1 MSPHNRLP
9 TEYVARGWIEAAGL
23 LFDARHMPHEQLVAR
38 IKAQWSPGAKLFC
51 IGDTYALLWQKP
63 RSLHTKEAPAA
74 PLLAYGSIY
83 ATAPLNAEQIER
95 YSRHPQTLVHID
107 QGVFQPSA
115 LDHSTRFDPAV
126 WVDASGYSLE
136 AVKPLG
142 HPPGKP
148 KLGEM
153 LMGKGNRAL
162 FKDEKLQAT
171 EAQQQIIES
180 MKEAP
185 ASTDRRGSMG
195 GILFPLLISLLPT
208 RRGSTDS
215 RADSPSHP
223 VNKLR
228 PPSGPQPVK
237 SSRPSFSEVWRRYL
251 LLSQLGRL
259 IGRRQARY
267 LQKMVKMFEQGDL
280 DQALKHA
287 IPLSDLRDALERQ
300 NSALGTPKARDNLD
314 IEFQRQRSNSAIGL
328 SHDSESLLRQLY
340 ERSFRRLD
348 RLGRHREAGFVLA
361 ELLKEYDRAVD
372 YLEQKGEKVMA
383 AELAEGQQLQPAK
396 VISQWLI
403 AGNTAR
409 AIQIARLTRCYA
421 TAVSFLQNRDK
432 SLANRLRWAFSQLHA
447 QSGDYEQA
455 VELAW
460 PLRQKHPEILHW
472 ARQAIDQGGSV
483 GARMLARYLSLAT
496 TEDKYLHKAQ
506 ALLSQVDEK
515 NAPLRTEFLDTIAQL
530 PPTPITRICARMALR
545 CLIGDIDQG
554 YRKHEKK
561 RFNAL
566 LNLVDDPLLRHEA
579 KKLQLGSQV
588 RTPTNLLSQRE
599 PPLEYQIP
607 AGTQSAAG
615 QTAVAILAKEWLLV
629 ARGESGVDIV
639 KPDGIKVTTLPVPC
653 HDIVTSDLGN
663 RALLLARRNSLWV
676 VYKFE
681 LERLTAQRWLE
692 LDIDTYAATH
702 DGMQWLV
709 AKESQLWLLDLQ
721 AEEQRALWSISDL
734 PGTIIAIQRS
744 QKRFAMLLHDSQ
756 GDTATWSYQLPELLL
771 KERLP
776 VSRETVEHYQP
787 MSIREDGLIAGLAL
801 AVEDRETFALF
812 KSSDKSIPISLQRGE
827 CIDAMWLYQDW
838 LAICSHG
845 ADGKAHLHLYDLFQT
860 NIIGLPRLIVHFD
873 QAGDVYVRRFGETL
887 VLVYPQGNITLLSLE
902 NGSLKSSIGLLQ

>member
-1 MSPHNRLP
+1 MRSHNQQP
-9 TEYVARGWIEAAGL
+9 TEYVARGWIEATGL
-23 LFDARHMPHEQLVAR
+23 LFDARRIPHEQLVAKIR
-38 IKAQWSPGAKLFC
+38 AQWSPGAKLFC
-51 IGDTYALLWQKP
+51 IGEHYALLWQQP
-63 RSLHTKEAPAA
+63 RSLHAEEAPAA

-95 YSRHPQTLVHID
+95 YSRHPQTLLHID
-107 QGVFQPSA
+107 QGDFQPSA

-126 WVDASGYSLE
+126 WVDASSYSLE
-136 AVKPLG
+136 TVKPLG
-142 HPPGKP
+142 CPPGKP
-148 KLGEM
+148 KLGNM
-153 LMGKGNRAL
+153 LMGKSNRAL

-171 EAQQQIIES
+171 EEQQQIIEA
-180 MKEAP
+180 MKKAP
-185 ASTDRRGSMG
+185 ADTERRRGMVGS
-195 GILFPLLISLLPT
+195 LFSLVISLFPT
-208 RRGSTDS
+208 RR
-215 RADSPSHP
+215 DSPDNRGQA
-223 VNKLR
+223 VNN
-228 PPSGPQPVK
+228 PQPAE
-237 SSRPSFSEVWRRYL
+237 SSRPAFSEIWRRYL
-251 LLSQLGRL
+251 LLSQLGRFL
-259 IGRRQARY
+259 GRRQARY

-280 DQALKHA
+280 EQALKHA

-314 IEFQRQRSNSAIGL
+314 INFQRQRSHSAIGL
-328 SHDSESLLRQLY
+328 SDDSESYLRQLY
-340 ERSFRRLD
+340 ERNFRRLD
-348 RLGRHREAGFVLA
+348 RLGRHREAGFILA

-432 SLANRLRWAFSQLHA
+432 ALADRLRWEFSQLHA
-447 QSGDYEQA
+447 QSGDFEQA

-460 PLRQKHPEILHW
+460 PLRQKHPELLHW
-472 ARQAIDQGGSV
+472 ARQAIDQGGNLGS
-483 GARMLARYLSLAT
+483 RMLARYLGLAK
-496 TEDKYLHKAQ
+496 TEDEYLLKAE
-506 ALLSQVDEK
+506 ALLSQADEK
-515 NAPLRTEFLDTIAQL
+515 NTALRTEFIDTLTQL
-530 PPTPITRICARMALR
+530 PATPITRICARIALR
-545 CLIGDIDQG
+545 CLIGDIDRG

-561 RFNAL
+561 LFNAL

-579 KKLQLGSQV
+579 RTLQLGSQP
-588 RTPTNLLSQRE
+588 RIATKLLSQQE
-599 PPLEYQIP
+599 PPIEYQIP
-607 AGTQSAAG
+607 AGTQSAAA
-615 QTAVAILAKEWLLV
+615 QTAVAILTKEWLLV
-629 ARGESGVDIV
+629 ARGESGVDVV
-639 KPDGIKVTTLPVPC
+639 KPDGSKVTTLAVPC

-692 LDIDTYAATH
+692 LDIDCYAATH
-702 DGMQWLV
+702 DGMQWQV
-709 AKESQLWLLDLQ
+709 SKERQLWLLDLQ

-734 PGTIIAIQRS
+734 PGSIIAIQRS
-744 QKRFAMLLHDSQ
+744 QKRFAMLLQDNQ
-756 GDTATWSYQLPELLL
+756 GEFATWSYQLPELLL

-776 VSRETVEHYQP
+776 VSKETIEHYHP

-812 KSSDKSIPISLQRGE
+812 KSTEKSVPLSLQRGE
-827 CIDAMWLYQDW
+827 RIDAMWLYQDW
-838 LAICSHG
+838 LAIRSHST
-845 ADGKAHLHLYDLFQT
+845 DEKTHLHLYDLFQS

-887 VLVYPQGNITLLSLE
+887 VVVYPQGNITLLSLQ
-902 NGSLKSSIGLLQ
+902 NGSLKSSLDLLR

>member
-1 MSPHNRLP
+1 MSPHSLQP
-9 TEYVARGWIEAAGL
+9 TEYVAQGCIAAAGL
-23 LFDARHMPHEQLVAR
+23 LFDARRMPHEQLVTR
-38 IKAQWSPGAKLFC
+38 IRAHWSPGAKLFC
-51 IGDTYALLWQKP
+51 IGERYALLWQQP
-63 RSLHTKEAPAA
+63 LYLHTKEAPAA

-83 ATAPLNAEQIER
+83 ATAPLNPEQIER
-95 YSRHPQTLVHID
+95 YSLHPLTLLQID
-107 QGVFQPSA
+107 QGDFQASA

-126 WVDASGYSLE
+126 WIDASSYSLE
-136 AVKPLG
+136 TVKPLG
-142 HPPGKP
+142 RPPGKP
-148 KLGEM
+148 KLGSM
-153 LMGKGNRAL
+153 LMGKDNRAL
-162 FKDEKLQAT
+162 FKDEKLQAS
-171 EAQQQIIES
+171 EEQKQIIES

-185 ASTDRRGSMG
+185 AKTARRGGMG
-195 GILFPLLISLLPT
+195 GNLLTLVISLLPT
-208 RRGSTDS
+208 RRGSADS
-215 RADSPSHP
+215 RADSAE
-223 VNKLR
+223 R
-228 PPSGPQPVK
+228 PYNAPQTSE
-237 SSRPSFSEVWRRYL
+237 SSKPSFSEIWRRYL
-251 LLSQLGRL
+251 LLSQLGRF

-267 LQKMVKMFEQGDL
+267 LQEMVKMFEQGDL
-280 DQALKHA
+280 EQALKHA

-300 NSALGTPKARDNLD
+300 NSALGTPRARDNLD
-314 IEFQRQRSNSAIGL
+314 INFQRQRSQSAIGL
-328 SHDSESLLRQLY
+328 SDDSESYLRQLY
-340 ERSFRRLD
+340 ERNFRRLN

-372 YLEQKGEKVMA
+372 YLEQKGETVMA

-403 AGNTAR
+403 AGNTTR
-409 AIQIARLTRCYA
+409 AIRIARLTRCYA
-421 TAVSFLQNRDK
+421 AAVSLLQNRDK
-432 SLANRLRWAFSQLHA
+432 TLADRLRWEFSQLHA
-447 QSGDYEQA
+447 QSGDFEQA

-472 ARQAIDQGGSV
+472 TRQAIDHGGGV
-483 GARMLARYLSLAT
+483 GARMLARYLSLTAT
-496 TEDKYLHKAQ
+496 QDEYLLKAQ

-515 NAPLRTEFLDTIAQL
+515 NAMLRTEFIDTIAQL

-545 CLIGDIDQG
+545 CLIGEIDQG

-579 KKLQLGSQV
+579 RTLQLGSQL
-588 RTPTNLLSQRE
+588 RKPTNLLSQRE
-599 PPLEYQIP
+599 PPLEYHIP
-607 AGTQSAAG
+607 AGTQSAAA

-629 ARGESGVDIV
+629 ARGESGVDIY
-639 KPDGIKVTTLPVPC
+639 KPDGIKVTTLAVPC

-676 VYKFE
+676 AYKFE

-692 LDIDTYAATH
+692 LDIDSYAATH

-709 AKESQLWLLDLQ
+709 SKESQLWLLDLQ

-744 QKRFAMLLHDSQ
+744 QKRFAMLLQDSQ
-756 GDTATWSYQLPELLL
+756 GGTATWSYQLPELLL

-801 AVEDRETFALF
+801 AVEDQETFALF
-812 KSSDKSIPISLQRGE
+812 KSTDKSVPISLQRGDS
-827 CIDAMWLYQDW
+827 IDAMWLYQDW
-838 LAICSHG
+838 LAIRSQS
-845 ADGKAHLHLYDLFQT
+845 ADGKTHLQLYDLFQS

-873 QAGDVYVRRFGETL
+873 RTGDVYVRRFGETL
-887 VLVYPQGNITLLSLE
+887 VLVYPQGNVTLLSLE
-902 NGSLKSSIGLLQ
+902 NGSLKSSMSLVP